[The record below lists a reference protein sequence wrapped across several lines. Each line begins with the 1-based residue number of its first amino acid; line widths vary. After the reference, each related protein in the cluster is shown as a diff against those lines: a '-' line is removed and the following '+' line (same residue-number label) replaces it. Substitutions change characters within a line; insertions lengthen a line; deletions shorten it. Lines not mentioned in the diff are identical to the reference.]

1 MTFNSIQFNN
11 KLNFSLVNIFNELQT
26 DIPNFKIPSHGDLT
40 GWAKQGV
47 LLLNSSLT
55 VEASNPNSHQSIGW
69 QNFTDNVIKW
79 INDNLNHVVFLLWGS
94 NAKGKTVL
102 INKKKHLILTA
113 AHPSP
118 FSAHRGFFGCKH
130 FSKANEYLKRNGK
143 QIIDW
148 NDLP

>member
-1 MTFNSIQFNN
+1 MQN
-11 KLNFSLVNIFNELQT
+11 

-69 QNFTDNVIKW
+69 QNFTDKVIKW
-79 INDNLNHVVFLLWGS
+79 INDNLNHVVFFLWGS
-94 NAKGKTVL
+94 NAKEKASL
-102 INKKKHLILTA
+102 INKNKHLILTA

-118 FSAHRGFFGCKH
+118 FSAYRGFFGCKH
-130 FSKANEYLKRNGK
+130 FSKANQYLKRNGK

-148 NDLP
+148 NNLP